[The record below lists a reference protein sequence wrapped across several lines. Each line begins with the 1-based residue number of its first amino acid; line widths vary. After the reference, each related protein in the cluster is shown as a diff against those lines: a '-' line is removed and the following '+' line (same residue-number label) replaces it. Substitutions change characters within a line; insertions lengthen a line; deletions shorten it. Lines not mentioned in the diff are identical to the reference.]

1 MIQTQIRKLCGAEFS
16 ILFLFTSFVT
26 KEIIGKRPKLTNSK
40 KV

>member
-26 KEIIGKRPKLTNSK
+26 KYATSK
-40 KV
+40 TQRDYW